1 MSIFKKVYNTRAR
14 VAHPS
19 EIGETSLSNKV
30 KNINLSIGEKTM
42 EKVIKVE
49 GMNCG
54 HCEARVNE
62 ALKKI
67 DGVSDAVANHSA
79 NEVELTLSKDVDE
92 NLFKEAVTN
101 AGYDYKGLA

>member
-1 MSIFKKVYNTRAR
+1 
-14 VAHPS
+14 
-19 EIGETSLSNKV
+19 
-30 KNINLSIGEKTM
+30 M

-67 DGVSDAVANHSA
+67 DGVSDAVANHTA
-79 NEVELTLSKDVDE
+79 NEVKITLGRRQSDDHPRSPVY
-92 NLFKEAVTN
+92 TG
-101 AGYDYKGLA
+101 AGGL